1 MNISHEKQPTGMVT
15 MLVTIFSYD
24 DIVIH
29 KVKEKE
35 GVAMATLTA
44 QLLIGKGHPYH
55 GGINPTHYLFLSE
68 NSVPAW
74 ILVPENLLSSKHP
87 KPFKKKVWIPTLEHM
102 LEDGLLMVVYYVLND
117 PVIQEK
123 ARPFI
128 EGKKGRRVQ
137 LYEDIDMSSL
147 RELHAL
153 CRQMDTDYKI
163 AFTIFDDSTLNGHLD
178 VLKQYKMDVEIC
190 LSCYHRYENV
200 WGQRTVERGSWPI
213 R

>member
-1 MNISHEKQPTGMVT
+1 
-15 MLVTIFSYD
+15 
-24 DIVIH
+24 
-29 KVKEKE
+29 
-35 GVAMATLTA
+35 MATLTA

-74 ILVPENLLSSKHP
+74 ILVPENLFSSKQL

-102 LEDGLLMVVYYVLND
+102 LEDGLLMAAYYVLND

-123 ARPFI
+123 ASPFVEAK
-128 EGKKGRRVQ
+128 EGRSFQ
-137 LYEDIDMSSL
+137 LYKDIGMNSL

-153 CRQMDTDYKI
+153 CRQIDTDYKV
-163 AFTIFDDSTLNGHLD
+163 AFTIFDDSSLNSHLD

-190 LSCYHRYENV
+190 LSCYHRYWNV
-200 WGQRTVERGSWPI
+200 WTNRTEERGNWPT